1 MTASCGYSI
10 LSTFRQKGAEH
21 NVRDAPSYIVLIM
34 TDALLNTKHSKERAG
49 DTHE

>member
-1 MTASCGYSI
+1 MCATPP
-10 LSTFRQKGAEH
+10 LTLF
-21 NVRDAPSYIVLIM
+21 LIM